1 MLYLLYHH
9 APPVTYCVHYKLM
22 HYANVSTSYN
32 NCICSYQTCSPHRK
46 YSFYY
51 AFSRYRLLR
60 YNIVHDKCKICQSN
74 IRTWNTAAEFVW
86 TVSNKVVIKAV
97 FQWTKNNDRSCV
109 VHCNSN
115 QPQYISPYKH
125 AS

>member
-1 MLYLLYHH
+1 MQMYLHLI
-9 APPVTYCVHYKLM
+9 TT
-22 HYANVSTSYN
+22 VSVAIKHVAHTGN
-32 NCICSYQTCSPHRK
+32 
-46 YSFYY
+46 SFYY
-51 AFSRYRLLR
+51 ALSRYRLLQ
-60 YNIVHDKCKICQSN
+60 YNAVHDKCKICQSN

-125 AS
+125 AVVFFVKYWQLVSRVASD